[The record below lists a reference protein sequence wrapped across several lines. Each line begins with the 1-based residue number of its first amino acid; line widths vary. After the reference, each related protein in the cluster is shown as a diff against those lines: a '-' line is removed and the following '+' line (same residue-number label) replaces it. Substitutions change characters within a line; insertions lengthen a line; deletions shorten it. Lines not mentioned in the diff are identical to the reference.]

1 MSNKDT
7 KKIVA
12 SEKETELKIAQQETQ
27 LEIARLDLRKRK
39 RDDRAAAE
47 SARID
52 LRQKQIGLDKA
63 EIELKNTQRAAAIA
77 QADEMLHGRYTF
89 YAGVNSESC
98 RTAIAEMNKLS
109 RLNPG
114 KPLTIT
120 LMSPGGSVLDGLAL
134 YDHIRDLSK
143 RGHKMTVVVR
153 GMAASMGGILLS
165 AGDVRVIGRESLVL
179 IHEVGMGAF
188 GKIGEITDQVNFGR
202 KLWVKL
208 AHILAAR
215 STMTADEIMQ
225 KAHKYDWWLD
235 ADEAIKFGF
244 ADRID

>member
-120 LMSPGGSVLDGLAL
+120 LMSP
-134 YDHIRDLSK
+134 
-143 RGHKMTVVVR
+143 
-153 GMAASMGGILLS
+153 
-165 AGDVRVIGRESLVL
+165 
-179 IHEVGMGAF
+179 
-188 GKIGEITDQVNFGR
+188 
-202 KLWVKL
+202 
-208 AHILAAR
+208 AAR
-215 STMTADEIMQ
+215 FWTVLLCTITFV
-225 KAHKYDWWLD
+225 
-235 ADEAIKFGF
+235 I
-244 ADRID
+244 